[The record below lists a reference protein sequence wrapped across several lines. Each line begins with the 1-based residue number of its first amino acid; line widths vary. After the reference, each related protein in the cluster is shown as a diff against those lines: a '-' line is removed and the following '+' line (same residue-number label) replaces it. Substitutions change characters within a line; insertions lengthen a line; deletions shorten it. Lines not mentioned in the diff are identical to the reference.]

1 MEPVLHMKSYLQNQ
15 QVHRVNNMLPE
26 FEEFNA
32 ECEKGILHV
41 LGSVKLVFSTLHSVD
56 HVKHDDFDVVIID
69 EAGQTLDIDA
79 WGALLKANRCIIAG
93 DQHQLPPVISKPHLI
108 NKCFKT
114 TTCRSLQARAVLS
127 DEQAC
132 EQFPLDY
139 ESRVM
144 FLDTQYRMNE
154 KILAW
159 SNKTFYDDKVE
170 SGAQVFDRVIHADL
184 KPLTVYE
191 VKGSERKNGTSF
203 ENAGEANR
211 IVNYV
216 NMLQQE
222 YGIESSRIGIITA
235 YKQQK
240 YRIKQ
245 EFMSSSK
252 NVKRSRNQVN
262 IFSGEDINSTKDI
275 KISTVDSFQG
285 GEMDVIIISL
295 VRSNAEHKIGFLAD
309 LRRLNV
315 AVTRAKMHAVL
326 FCNTMTLM
334 DNEALMSLVT
344 DYAEKDVLLDDYLK
358 RSVLGMRTIK
368 RIKDR
373 RTDKRFE
380 DEMRFRRQAEKCL
393 SFQEI
398 DEKLKKKFGLDEEH
412 EKGLKAATD
421 QLQIFLNDDKRQ
433 TTRFGTNSYIRARLH
448 YICRMVGGLSHESL
462 DINGNR
468 VLVVSKMKG
477 RKRRRKGNEGIES
490 LTVFQ
495 T

>member
-1 MEPVLHMKSYLQNQ
+1 M
-15 QVHRVNNMLPE
+15 
-26 FEEFNA
+26 
-32 ECEKGILHV
+32 
-41 LGSVKLVFSTLHSVD
+41 
-56 HVKHDDFDVVIID
+56 
-69 EAGQTLDIDA
+69 
-79 WGALLKANRCIIAG
+79 
-93 DQHQLPPVISKPHLI
+93 
-108 NKCFKT
+108 
-114 TTCRSLQARAVLS
+114 
-127 DEQAC
+127 
-132 EQFPLDY
+132 
-139 ESRVM
+139 
-144 FLDTQYRMNE
+144 
-154 KILAW
+154 
-159 SNKTFYDDKVE
+159 E
-170 SGAQVFDRVIHADL
+170 SGEQVFDRMIHADL

-252 NVKRSRNQVN
+252 NVKHSRNQVN
-262 IFSGEDINSTKDI
+262 IFSREDINSTKDI

-358 RSVLGMRTIK
+358 RSRTYK
-368 RIKDR
+368 RI
-373 RTDKRFE
+373 E

-412 EKGLKAATD
+412 EKGLKAATE
-421 QLQIFLNDDKRQ
+421 QFQIFMNDGKLQ
-433 TTRFGTNSYIRARLH
+433 TTEFGTNSYIRARLH
-448 YICRMVGGLSHESL
+448 YICRMVGGLSHESS
-462 DINGNR
+462 DRNGNR

-490 LTVFQ
+490 LTVF
-495 T
+495 